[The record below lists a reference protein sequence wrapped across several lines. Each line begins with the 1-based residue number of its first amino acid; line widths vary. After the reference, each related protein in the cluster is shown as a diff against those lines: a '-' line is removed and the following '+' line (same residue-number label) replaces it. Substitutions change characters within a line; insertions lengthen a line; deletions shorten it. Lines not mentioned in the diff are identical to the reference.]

1 MEGNVSGQS
10 DVEGQLEVCCAV
22 THPGA
27 GFKSTILAIFGEGE
41 ADAAEVFGYHAVC
54 GHASSGDV
62 DGGIIGLDVDRLD
75 GAGRVGSV
83 GGRKCSEADN
93 RER

>member
-41 ADAAEVFGYHAVC
+41 ADAAEVFGYRAVC

-62 DGGIIGLDVDRLD
+62 DGG
-75 GAGRVGSV
+75 
-83 GGRKCSEADN
+83 KQTDN
-93 RER
+93 LMTSLRAKHVLNRI